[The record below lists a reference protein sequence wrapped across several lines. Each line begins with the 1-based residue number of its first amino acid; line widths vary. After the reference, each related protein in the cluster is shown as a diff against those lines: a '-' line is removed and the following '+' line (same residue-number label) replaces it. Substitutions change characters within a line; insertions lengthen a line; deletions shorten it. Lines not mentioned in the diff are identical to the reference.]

1 MTRVAPRDAFQFIKT
16 NARIN
21 EMPHSPLPGR
31 VGDLSKF
38 GCQKP
43 HPWGQSKFEAGLQ
56 FALNDDSLG
65 KFVLRNCCQQQ
76 TCVVCHRLGK
86 L

>member
-1 MTRVAPRDAFQFIKT
+1 
-16 NARIN
+16 
-21 EMPHSPLPGR
+21 MPHSPPPGSGGGFVKIR
-31 VGDLSKF
+31 VSKA
-38 GCQKP
+38 P
-43 HPWGQSKFEAGLQ
+43 PLGQSKFEVGLQ

-65 KFVLRNCCQQQ
+65 KFVLRNCCQQK

>member
-1 MTRVAPRDAFQFIKT
+1 MRVSMKCPTPPSRVAIGWGFVKIRVSKAP
-16 NARIN
+16 
-21 EMPHSPLPGR
+21 PLG
-31 VGDLSKF
+31 L
-38 GCQKP
+38 
-43 HPWGQSKFEAGLQ
+43 SKFEAGLQ
-56 FALNDDSLG
+56 FALNDSLG